1 MLLHCNEAAGEGLED
16 QGQLSE
22 MVIEDVDAANALAGN
37 VPPNKLKV
45 EEPLAGAHD
54 LSDDSKYMQRPEAG
68 LIMAK

>member
-1 MLLHCNEAAGEGLED
+1 
-16 QGQLSE
+16 